1 MANITDGNHVKLNS
15 VDDKKT
21 EMAFVIG
28 GIFIATLLAPFFF
41 LLWSLIEAFL
51 R

>member
-1 MANITDGNHVKLNS
+1 MANITDRNHVRLS
-15 VDDKKT
+15 SIDDKKT

-41 LLWSLIEAFL
+41 LLWSVVGAFFS
-51 R
+51 